1 MLPIERVLSSVQS
14 ELLASLSHRR
24 HFLNSMV
31 RNGLP
36 SGVLKISVLNVIG
49 LLLLALVS
57 EPFSLRARS
66 LGGSPRWP
74 CSETREVTPKYKQ
87 YTSAP

>member
-1 MLPIERVLSSVQS
+1 MAVLPIETVPSS
-14 ELLASLSHRR
+14 ASGFS
-24 HFLNSMV
+24 FPTAGIFYSTV

-57 EPFSLRARS
+57 EPVFLRARS
-66 LGGSPRWP
+66 LGGSLR
-74 CSETREVTPKYKQ
+74 
-87 YTSAP
+87 

>member
-1 MLPIERVLSSVQS
+1 
-14 ELLASLSHRR
+14 
-24 HFLNSMV
+24 MV

-57 EPFSLRARS
+57 EPVFLRARS
-66 LGGSPRWP
+66 LGGSLRWTCP
-74 CSETREVTPKYKQ
+74 ETREVTPKYKQ
-87 YTSAP
+87 YMTAPYSTCPTRTLHEHLQSSVNSSPE